1 MLFAGSL
8 VFTPPKR
15 PVDLRDWSQWWT
27 FMKGASWRR
36 PYGLESVAYSDALA
50 YAKSLTP
57 CATGSFVKDTND
69 EKDRNF
75 PVPSLLV
82 GLGLLTVLRLA
93 RQKRLTSQRSA
104 SFSIDQMIDRL
115 EQSTNK

>member
-1 MLFAGSL
+1 
-8 VFTPPKR
+8 
-15 PVDLRDWSQWWT
+15 
-27 FMKGASWRR
+27 MKGASWRR

-75 PVPSLLV
+75 PVP
-82 GLGLLTVLRLA
+82 
-93 RQKRLTSQRSA
+93 RS
-104 SFSIDQMIDRL
+104 SRGTRPSHSITIGSPKTPNESAIGELQH
-115 EQSTNK
+115 